1 MLKHLFYLRFTINFF
16 TDKKFFRSLKCSW
29 QDYPLKAKKSIFS
42 ISLKNF
48 NSCLGTSCAQ
58 DLCFFCV
65 KFLKRI
71 LLNSLLVQSIV

>member
-29 QDYPLKAKKSIFS
+29 QDYPLKAKKS